1 MIYPT
6 NRAEIYRVASR
17 LIEEQV
23 LFFEFCLE
31 MLARSSKMAY
41 KITYG
46 KNPNCQDYKLMLNAL
61 V

>member
-23 LFFEFCLE
+23 LFFKLCIE
-31 MLARSSKMAY
+31 MPARSSKMAY
-41 KITYG
+41 KMTYG
-46 KNPNCQDYKLMLNAL
+46 KHPNSQDYKLMSIL
-61 V
+61 